1 MEVVEEF
8 IKGNMDDLIKECAH
22 LCKDVSDVYGTL
34 TLQEGVVYE
43 GCESCIISTAL
54 DHLNLPSITI
64 RTLSG
69 ELIEFTKVNDYVF
82 EVTNSS
88 VTIHTVNSLKDYLS
102 DLVEFGI
109 IDDESLKII
118 SRWLIGEGNPSK

>member
-54 DHLNLPSITI
+54 DHLSLPSITI
-64 RTLSG
+64 RTLSD
-69 ELIEFTKVNDYVF
+69 ELIEFTRVNDYVF
-82 EVTNSS
+82 EVTSSS
-88 VTIHTVNSLKDYLS
+88 VTIHTVNSLRDYLS
-102 DLVEFGI
+102 DLVDFGI
-109 IDDESLKII
+109 IDNDSLEII
-118 SRWLIGEGNPSK
+118 NKWLAEEGGSSK